1 VIELLLE
8 AERALSAGRI
18 EQAERLY
25 GQAVDAD
32 PRNAI
37 AVVGLARVA
46 IERGDD
52 QSAHELGTRALAI
65 DPENEAARRLVDRLA
80 EVMRYR
86 GEAPPEPPA
95 QEPAV
100 APEAPRRAGL
110 IDRLFRRR
118 DR

>member
-1 VIELLLE
+1 MIELLLE
-8 AERALSAGRI
+8 AERALSMGRI

-86 GEAPPEPPA
+86 GDAPPEPAP
-95 QEPAV
+95 QKPAV
-100 APEAPRRAGL
+100 APEPPRRPGL
-110 IDRLFRRR
+110 LDRLFRRGGR
-118 DR
+118 